1 MKASPSSAIARC
13 YNQYDILRHT
23 QKTKCHKKDECEI
36 QSSPLHSIYS
46 PLLKQPIVYLTLAS
60 TTDLQA
66 VDSLDLSTIS

>member
-23 QKTKCHKKDECEI
+23 QKTKCHKKTSVKYNHHHCI
-36 QSSPLHSIYS
+36 PSTRLYS
-46 PLLKQPIVYLTLAS
+46 KQPIVYLTLAS